1 MAYDEPAPERSDDNA
16 PTRPLAHES
25 RAVERW
31 GSGCT
36 TSPVMFLSS
45 SISLSAVVLT
55 LALATSSLSGPASGQ
70 RANGAANA
78 QAAQQTP
85 GLRAAAAAYERGD
98 YDTAQ
103 QQLQPLLKTDPN
115 SFPLNELEG
124 LVEGARGHDKGANL
138 YLAKGVRLAPN
149 NSAARTALAMNL
161 MHLHRATEAELQ
173 FRKAV
178 ELEPSNHEA
187 NHNLGEFYVQSGK
200 VAAAIPFLKRA
211 QDIQPADYDNG
222 YDLALAYEQTGKL
235 DDARRQLQALA
246 KVHDTAELHS
256 VLAEVQEKSKN
267 FLAAA
272 QEYEQAANMEPSENN
287 IFDFGAELLLH
298 QTFEPAVA
306 VFRAGAQKYPASVR
320 LTLGLGVALCGDTHC
335 DEAAAQFFR
344 VGDANPSD
352 PLPLLFLGRSYDEFS
367 PAIREQVRARLKK
380 AAETFPQNAQ
390 IQYLYAAALW
400 KVHWDDAA
408 AAPLPEVESLL
419 QRAIALD
426 PQYGDAYLQ
435 LGILLAS
442 EQKDA
447 DAVPEFRQALKYSAN
462 AAPIHYR
469 LFQVLRRL
477 GNTAAAR
484 QELAIFEQQRPKEAT
499 AAEQQNAA
507 VEQFVY
513 TMKKAPE

>member
-1 MAYDEPAPERSDDNA
+1 MSRR
-16 PTRPLAHES
+16 PTRHLP
-25 RAVERW
+25 
-31 GSGCT
+31 G
-36 TSPVMFLSS
+36 MFLP

-55 LALATSSLSGPASGQ
+55 LAFATSSLSGQAHGQPAN
-70 RANGAANA
+70 RAADA
-78 QAAQQTP
+78 QAAQQMP

-98 YDTAQ
+98 YDTAR

-115 SFPLNELEG
+115 SFPLNELAG
-124 LVEGARGHDKGANL
+124 LVEAARGHEEGANL

-161 MHLHRATEAELQ
+161 MHLHRAADAELQ
-173 FRKAV
+173 FRKAA
-178 ELEPSNHEA
+178 ELDPSNHET

-211 QDIQPADYDNG
+211 QNLQPDGYDNG

-246 KVHDTAELHS
+246 RVHDTAELHS
-256 VLAEVQEKSKN
+256 VLAEVEEKSKN
-267 FLAAA
+267 YLAAA
-272 QEYEQAANMEPSENN
+272 HEYEQAANMEPSENN

-298 QTFEPAVA
+298 QTFDPAVA

-320 LTLGLGVALCGDTHC
+320 LALGLGVALCGNTHC

-344 VGDANPSD
+344 VSDANPLD
-352 PLPLLFLGRSYDEFS
+352 PLPLLFLGRSYSEFS
-367 PAIREQVRARLKK
+367 PAIQEQVRARLKK
-380 AAETFPQNAQ
+380 AAETFSQNAQ
-390 IQYLYAAALW
+390 IQYLYATALW

-419 QRAIALD
+419 RRAIALD
-426 PQYGDAYLQ
+426 PRYGDAYLQ
-435 LGILLAS
+435 LGILLANK
-442 EQKDA
+442 QKYA
-447 DAVPEFRQALKYSAN
+447 DAVPEFRQALNYSADTG
-462 AAPIHYR
+462 PIHYR

-477 GNTAAAR
+477 GNTAAAQ
-484 QELAIFEQQRPKEAT
+484 QELAIFQQQRSKDTT

-513 TMKKAPE
+513 TMKKAAQ